1 MGPPRKPFRRASEQL
16 SFVYRGLKHPNYRL
30 FFCGQ
35 ILSLVGTWLSTV
47 ATSWLVYRLARES
60 MPERSAM
67 ILGIV
72 GFAGQ
77 IPVFLVTPL
86 AGVWIDRTNRHR
98 ILMITQFLSMI
109 QSFVL
114 AYLALSHVI
123 TIPQILLLN
132 LLQGIVNAFDMPAR
146 QAFVVEIVDN
156 REALPNAIALNSSMV
171 HTARMVGPSIA
182 GFLIFTV
189 GEGYCFLIDGFS
201 YFAVLIALFFIRVKK
216 VKPTSRRPA
225 WMELREGFAYALSF
239 QPISSLLVLVATA
252 SLMFTAQSVLMPI
265 IADKVLQGSE
275 RTLGALLAASGFGA
289 LMASLYLASRKSVLG
304 LGNVIRNSAFT
315 VGTGLIVLSSSKY
328 LIFSMCILTITGGA
342 TVLLNA
348 SCNTVLQ
355 TIVDDDKRGRIMS
368 LFTLAFMGMAPFGSL
383 FSGALANR
391 IGAPETFAVCGVIC
405 LFSASYFAKRLRII
419 RPLIRPIYQR
429 KGILPMPDL
438 DGA

>member
-1 MGPPRKPFRRASEQL
+1 MTARRIPIRRASEQL

-47 ATSWLVYRLARES
+47 ATSWLVYRLARET

-67 ILGIV
+67 ILGFV

-77 IPVFLVTPL
+77 IPVFLVTPF
-86 AGVWIDRTNRHR
+86 AGVWVDRMNRHR
-98 ILMITQFLSMI
+98 ILVVTQLLSMI
-109 QSFVL
+109 QSFAL
-114 AYLALSHVI
+114 AYLALSGNI
-123 TIPQILLLN
+123 TIPQIIVLS

-146 QAFVVEIVDN
+146 QAFVVEIVDK
-156 REALPNAIALNSSMV
+156 REDLANAIALNSSMV

-201 YFAVLIALFFIRVKK
+201 YFAVLIALLFIK
-216 VKPTSRRPA
+216 VKARKPAERRPA
-225 WMELREGFAYALSF
+225 WMELREGFNYAF
-239 QPISSLLVLVATA
+239 TFKPISALLTLVATA
-252 SLMFTAQSVLMPI
+252 SLMFISQSVLMPI
-265 IADKVLQGSE
+265 VADKVLSGNE
-275 RTLGALLAASGFGA
+275 RTLGALLGASGFGA

-315 VGTGLIVLSSSKY
+315 VGVGFIILAMSKY
-328 LIFSMCILTITGGA
+328 LPFSMLMLTITGGA

-383 FSGALANR
+383 FSGSLANR
-391 IGAPETFAVCGVIC
+391 IGAPQTFAVCGVIC
-405 LFSASYFAKRLRII
+405 LISASYFARKLVTI
-419 RPLIRPIYQR
+419 RPMIRPIYQR

-438 DGA
+438 DGN